1 MVNKQIASF
10 ISIMKEMQDTPS
22 GVNDVYDFTKN
33 FPSYTAEMQW
43 RRDLTTDSIIQ
54 AQRRNIFLHDVF
66 LIWLIKIG
74 LYLLLIWDLTL

>member
-33 FPSYTAEMQW
+33 FPSYTVDMQW
-43 RRDLTTDSIIQ
+43 RRDLTTDSMIQ
-54 AQRRNIFLHDVF
+54 ARRRNIFLHDVF